1 MVEQE
6 FKDTEIQLDEA
17 ENSEKV
23 EESNH
28 QIILTPEE
36 IEALFEEKAKH
47 KMSKGEKRKLRV
59 IKKLLLGEINGTEAA
74 KKLDITTRQV
84 RNLKRQV
91 LNEGR
96 EGVVHKNKNYKPYN
110 TYDAEISTF
119 VCKLYRREYRGTNFS
134 EFARICQEQYGIEA
148 SRSTIYNFLRRGRI
162 RSPQR
167 KIKKKKVEV
176 VATTPVKEKAT
187 KPKKTVKKTSAK
199 KGTSKVVKNSSKSNF
214 RVFLRGVL
222 WILKKKLK

>member
-134 EFARICQEQYGIEA
+134 EFARIVQAQYGVEA
-148 SRSTIYNFLRRGRI
+148 SRSTIYNFLRRGHI

-167 KIKKKKVEV
+167 KTKKKKVV
-176 VATTPVKEKAT
+176 VVENATGTTTPTTKKATTT
-187 KPKKTVKKTSAK
+187 K
-199 KGTSKVVKNSSKSNF
+199 SK
-214 RVFLRGVL
+214 
-222 WILKKKLK
+222 